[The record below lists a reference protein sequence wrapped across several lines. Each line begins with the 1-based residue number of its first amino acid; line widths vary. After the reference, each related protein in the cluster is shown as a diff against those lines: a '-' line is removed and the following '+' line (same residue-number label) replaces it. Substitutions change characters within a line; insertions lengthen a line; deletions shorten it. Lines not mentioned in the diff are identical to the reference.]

1 MAENENFGDFL
12 KKFLGWNA
20 VFGLEMRLGV
30 LRYNDWVSWVRK
42 KDGNI
47 WNSLESFG
55 KSLSNFGNIWKILEK
70 IDKLF

>member
-1 MAENENFGDFL
+1 LAENENFGDFL
-12 KKFLGWNA
+12 KKIWGWNA
-20 VFGLEMRLGV
+20 DFGLEMRLVV

-47 WNSLESFG
+47 WNSLEIFG
-55 KSLSNFGNIWKILEK
+55 KFWKKFEYFWKYLEK